1 MKQCSSVIARK
12 DEKDRFPKTN
22 FKIQIFVCRISC
34 SYPGS
39 LSWIL
44 TFHKCSWSPN
54 WLSFLILFIKTIDET
69 TKRTESN
76 DSESDE
82 ELAYMNGKRR
92 IQNMAKSHLL
102 IISVLCL
109 FFPKSRDY
117 RSKVTRK
124 SKIFIILLWGKDW
137 LVFSRN
143 RLKFVRKSWIWKT
156 VNSLCQ

>member
-22 FKIQIFVCRISC
+22 FEIQIFVCRISC
-34 SYPGS
+34 SYPRS

-44 TFHKCSWSPN
+44 IFHKCSWSPN

-82 ELAYMNGKRR
+82 ELAYMNVKRR
-92 IQNMAKSHLL
+92 IQRMIKSHLS
-102 IISVLCL
+102 IISVFCL

-117 RSKVTRK
+117 RSKITRK
-124 SKIFIILLWGKDW
+124 ILIILLWEEYW
-137 LVFSRN
+137 LVISRN
-143 RLKFVRKSWIWKT
+143 RLKFVRKS
-156 VNSLCQ
+156 